1 MRQLYKPFVENRNKA
16 FDQTKNPLIA
26 VHTDAGPTTIRDPHE
41 SGGMETV
48 EHHGRTTAYRSVTGE
63 GESATV
69 LYVHGSASTHAL
81 WSQQYAPSGPASSAA
96 ALDLSGHGASEDI
109 DTAPGE
115 ATLTSYV
122 DDVVAVAEATDATVL
137 VGNSLGGAV
146 ALATVLRRAVPLD
159 GLVLAG
165 SGAKLPVVQTLRDD
179 LAADFE
185 AAVSFLHGEDML
197 FHDPPERAREH
208 SIETMRAVGQS
219 VTRRDFETCH
229 RFDVRDRL
237 DTVDVPTLALCGEH
251 DRLTPPSYH
260 ETLAEEIP
268 RGRCETVPD
277 AAHLAMVERPVRFND
292 AVATFLRDIE
302 PTPSP

>member
-1 MRQLYKPFVENRNKA
+1 
-16 FDQTKNPLIA
+16 
-26 VHTDAGPTTIRDPHE
+26 
-41 SGGMETV
+41 METV
-48 EHHGRTTAYRSVTGE
+48 EHHGRTTAYRSVPGE
-63 GESATV
+63 GESTTV
-69 LYVHGSASTHAL
+69 LYVHGSAGTHAL
-81 WSQQYAPSGPASSAA
+81 WSQQYAPSGPASSAV
-96 ALDLSGHGASEDI
+96 ALDLSGHGASEDV
-109 DTAPGE
+109 DTPPGE

-122 DDVVAVAEATDATVL
+122 DDVVAVAEATDAAVL

-208 SIETMRAVGQS
+208 SIETMRAVGQG

-237 DTVDVPTLALCGEH
+237 GEVDVPTLALCGEH

-268 RGRCETVPD
+268 AGEFETIPG
-277 AAHLAMVERPVRFND
+277 AAHLAMIEQPEAFDD
-292 AVATFLRDIE
+292 AVASFVGSIE
-302 PTPSP
+302 QSQAT